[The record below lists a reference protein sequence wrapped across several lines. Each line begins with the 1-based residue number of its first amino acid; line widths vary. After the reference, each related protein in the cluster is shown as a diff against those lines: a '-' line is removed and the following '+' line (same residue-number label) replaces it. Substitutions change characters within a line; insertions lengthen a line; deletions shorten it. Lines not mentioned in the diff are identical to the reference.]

1 MSIYKKSFA
10 AVALSLAMLM
20 PQHAHAVGAVWSFQ
34 FAVDSGG
41 RTVVTQVANNVRNQ
55 STNTTASNAAASAC
69 LSAISEARSRVSSDS
84 SLSNFRVTSNCRFET
99 PFRNQ
104 CVAFVAGASTSQSP
118 NIRIFYN
125 YASSAAT
132 AQNSA
137 FSACQ
142 NSAWS
147 SCDRLPTGS
156 GSCDT
161 GSTSTS
167 PITPPFIP
175 RIPTFTPA
183 KISSGSSSNSYLIGA
198 GVMVVA
204 FAIGSL
210 VENAAVSY
218 HPIAEYGNEG
228 GIRRWRVGVRSDWQ
242 SDNWSAHWQA
252 AKVQNTGDTDG
263 FSIGSGVEWK
273 DGIFAATFNNRADK
287 EESDYDFSLKAEK
300 NFGVWTFSPSYR
312 TDYHRTA
319 TDETWRHALSA
330 NLVWQA
336 DKWTLTNSAGFFGD
350 SLSTFGDN
358 ASAKIQLRRDF

>member
-1 MSIYKKSFA
+1 MSIHKKSFA

-34 FAVDSGG
+34 FAADNNGSSVI
-41 RTVVTQVANNVRNQ
+41 TQLAGNVRNQ
-55 STNTTASNAAASAC
+55 VSDTAARNAAATAC
-69 LSAISEARSRVSSDS
+69 SRAISEARSRVSSDA
-84 SLSNFRVTSNCRFET
+84 SLSNFRVTGNCRSET

-104 CVAFVAGASTSQSP
+104 CVAFVVGASSSQSP
-118 NIRIFYN
+118 NIRTFYN
-125 YASSAAT
+125 YASSATA

-142 NSAWS
+142 SSAWS
-147 SCDRLPTGS
+147 SDCRRIQFGS
-156 GSCDT
+156 EACDT
-161 GSTSTS
+161 RSTSIS
-167 PITPPFIP
+167 PPFIP
-175 RIPTFTPA
+175 RIPTFTPTRI
-183 KISSGSSSNSYLIGA
+183 KSSSTDYTWVIVGGVVGA
-198 GVMVVA
+198 LFLGAV
-204 FAIGSL
+204 ID
-210 VENAAVSY
+210 NAAVSY
-218 HPIAEYGNEG
+218 RPIAEYGNEG

-273 DGIFAATFNNRADK
+273 GDIFAAAFNNRANK
-287 EESDYDFSLKAEK
+287 EESDYDFSLKAKK

-319 TDETWRHALSA
+319 TDETWGHALSA
-330 NLVWQA
+330 NLVWRA